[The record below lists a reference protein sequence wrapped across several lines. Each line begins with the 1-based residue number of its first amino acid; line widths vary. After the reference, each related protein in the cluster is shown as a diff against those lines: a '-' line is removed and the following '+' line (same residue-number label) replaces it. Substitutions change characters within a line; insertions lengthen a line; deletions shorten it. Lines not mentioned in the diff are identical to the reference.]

1 MFSFSSSIIHKMT
14 FRGLVTLKKS
24 LNYEERS
31 SYNLVVEAQDA
42 GDNVLSS
49 TASIFVQAS
58 SYSRYESADKC
69 FSRMAPI
76 ILILGG
82 GCPRSE
88 AGVLERS
95 LLGHRGRGHP

>member
-1 MFSFSSSIIHKMT
+1 MLSFSSSIMHTMT

-58 SYSRYESADKC
+58 SYSYSYLKVQRIGNFENGLD
-69 FSRMAPI
+69 
-76 ILILGG
+76 
-82 GCPRSE
+82 
-88 AGVLERS
+88 
-95 LLGHRGRGHP
+95 HPDL

>member
-1 MFSFSSSIIHKMT
+1 MLSFSSSIMHTMT

-58 SYSRYESADKC
+58 SYSHLKVQRIENFENGIDHPDLRWRMSKIR
-69 FSRMAPI
+69 SR
-76 ILILGG
+76 
-82 GCPRSE
+82 CS
-88 AGVLERS
+88 
-95 LLGHRGRGHP
+95 

>member
-1 MFSFSSSIIHKMT
+1 MHTMT

-58 SYSRYESADKC
+58 SY
-69 FSRMAPI
+69 
-76 ILILGG
+76 
-82 GCPRSE
+82 
-88 AGVLERS
+88 
-95 LLGHRGRGHP
+95 

>member
-1 MFSFSSSIIHKMT
+1 MHKMT

-49 TASIFVQAS
+49 TASIFVQVSATIAI
-58 SYSRYESADKC
+58 RYNNIQTNDNN
-69 FSRMAPI
+69 PT
-76 ILILGG
+76 GG
-82 GCPRSE
+82 GCPGPE
-88 AGVLERS
+88 AS
-95 LLGHRGRGHP
+95 LLECTLL

>member
-1 MFSFSSSIIHKMT
+1 MFSFSSSIMHTMT

-58 SYSRYESADKC
+58 YYFHLKVQQKKILI
-69 FSRMAPI
+69 MASI

-95 LLGHRGRGHP
+95 LLGHCGRRNP

>member
-1 MFSFSSSIIHKMT
+1 MHKMT

-49 TASIFVQAS
+49 TASIFVQV
-58 SYSRYESADKC
+58 SATIAI
-69 FSRMAPI
+69 R
-76 ILILGG
+76 
-82 GCPRSE
+82 
-88 AGVLERS
+88 
-95 LLGHRGRGHP
+95 